1 MSYRPPYPYARILG
15 GFILGNI
22 VLTALL
28 YLFLRPGFLA
38 GSMMP
43 FDPRTL
49 AVLCGAAVI
58 AAVLTALPL
67 FLSLAER
74 EQQGVGRAMML
85 IGLFSLPQTFFPYQ
99 QALYA
104 HFAPPF
110 LGEIL
115 IVLAIKMIA
124 FAQLAYSLLPRPEPT
139 FADRRDWRARRYPYW
154 RIVFAFP
161 VLGATICHLLLPVAG
176 DASRF
181 SEYFFLNRSAQLLVP
196 YLACALWFA
205 AWRLRRSVYGIP
217 QAAAAATFVAYGHF
231 MLYRSYEESTAPL
244 PLTLR
249 FTVIALALTF
259 LLLPKDPEDPPG
271 LGDYGKMLL
280 GGILSIALCALVCA
294 NLFPK

>member
-22 VLTALL
+22 ILTALL
-28 YLFLRPGFLA
+28 YLLLRPGFLA

-43 FDPRTL
+43 FDPHTL
-49 AVLCGAAVI
+49 AALCGAAVI
-58 AAVLTALPL
+58 AAVLTVLPL
-67 FLSLAER
+67 FLGRAER
-74 EQQGVGRAMML
+74 EQQGVGRTMML

-115 IVLAIKMIA
+115 IVLAIKMMA

-139 FADRRDWRARRYPYW
+139 FEDRRDWRAHRYPYW
-154 RIVFAFP
+154 RIVFLYPAIGA
-161 VLGATICHLLLPVAG
+161 VLCHLLLLVAG

-181 SEYFFLNRSAQLLVP
+181 SEYLFLDRCAQLAVP
-196 YLACALWFA
+196 YLASALWFA
-205 AWRLRRSVYGIP
+205 AWRLRRTMYGIS
-217 QAAAAATFVAYGHF
+217 QATAVATLVAYSHF
-231 MLYRSYEESTAPL
+231 MLYRRYEETAAPL

-249 FTVIALALTF
+249 FAAIALVLAF
-259 LLLPKDPEDPPG
+259 LLLPQDPEDQPG
-271 LGDYGKMLL
+271 PADYGKMLIA
-280 GGILSIALCALVCA
+280 GILAIALCALACA

>member
-28 YLFLRPGFLA
+28 YLLLRPGFLA

-49 AVLCGAAVI
+49 AVLCGVAVI

-67 FLSLAER
+67 FLGRAER
-74 EQQGVGRAMML
+74 EQQGVGRTMML

-154 RIVFAFP
+154 RIVFVFP

-217 QAAAAATFVAYGHF
+217 QAAIVATLVAYGHF
-231 MLYRSYEESTAPL
+231 MLHRSYEESTAPL

-271 LGDYGKMLL
+271 LGGYGKMLF

>member
-22 VLTALL
+22 ILTALL
-28 YLFLRPGFLA
+28 YLLLRPGFLA

-43 FDPRTL
+43 FDTRTL
-49 AVLCGAAVI
+49 AVLCGVAVI
-58 AAVLTALPL
+58 AAVFTALPL
-67 FLSLAER
+67 FLGRAER
-74 EQQGVGRAMML
+74 EQQGVGRTMML
-85 IGLFSLPQTFFPYQ
+85 IGLFSLPQTLFPYQ

-139 FADRRDWRARRYPYW
+139 FEDRRDWRARRYPYW
-154 RIVFAFP
+154 RIVFVFP

-217 QAAAAATFVAYGHF
+217 QAAAVATFVAYGHF
-231 MLYRSYEESTAPL
+231 MLYRGYEESTAPL

-249 FTVIALALTF
+249 FAVIALALTF
-259 LLLPKDPEDPPG
+259 LLLPKDPKAPPG

>member
-28 YLFLRPGFLA
+28 YLLLRPGFLA

-49 AVLCGAAVI
+49 AVLCGVAVI

-67 FLSLAER
+67 FLGRAER
-74 EQQGVGRAMML
+74 EQQGVGRTMML

-139 FADRRDWRARRYPYW
+139 FEDRRDWRARRYPYW

-161 VLGATICHLLLPVAG
+161 ILGAVICHLLLPVAG

-196 YLACALWFA
+196 LSRLCAVVRRLAVATQ
-205 AWRLRRSVYGIP
+205 RLRYPPSGYRRHPRRLWSFHAAP
-217 QAAAAATFVAYGHF
+217 Q
-231 MLYRSYEESTAPL
+231 L
-244 PLTLR
+244 
-249 FTVIALALTF
+249 
-259 LLLPKDPEDPPG
+259 
-271 LGDYGKMLL
+271 
-280 GGILSIALCALVCA
+280 
-294 NLFPK
+294 

>member
-22 VLTALL
+22 ILTALL
-28 YLFLRPGFLA
+28 YLLLRPGFLA

-49 AVLCGAAVI
+49 AVLCGTAVI

-67 FLSLAER
+67 FLGRAER

-85 IGLFSLPQTFFPYQ
+85 IGLFSLPETFFRYQ

-115 IVLAIKMIA
+115 IVLAIRMIA

-139 FADRRDWRARRYPYW
+139 FEDRRDWRARRYPYW
-154 RIVFAFP
+154 RIVFAYP
-161 VLGATICHLLLPVAG
+161 VLGAVICHLLLPVAG
-176 DASRF
+176 DTSRF
-181 SEYFFLNRSAQLLVP
+181 NEYLFLNRSAQLLVP

-217 QAAAAATFVAYGHF
+217 QAAAVATFVAYGHF
-231 MLYRSYEESTAPL
+231 MLYRSYSIAPL

-249 FTVIALALTF
+249 FAVIALALTL
-259 LLLPKDPEDPPG
+259 LLLPKDPKAPPG

-280 GGILSIALCALVCA
+280 SGILSIALCALVCA

>member
-15 GFILGNI
+15 GFILGNVI
-22 VLTALL
+22 LTALL
-28 YLFLRPGFLA
+28 YLLLRPGFLA

-67 FLSLAER
+67 FLGRAER

-104 HFAPPF
+104 HFASPF

-115 IVLAIKMIA
+115 IVLAIRMIA

-139 FADRRDWRARRYPYW
+139 FEDSRDWRARRYPYW

-161 VLGATICHLLLPVAG
+161 VLGAVICHLLLPVAG
-176 DASRF
+176 DTSRF
-181 SEYFFLNRSAQLLVP
+181 NE
-196 YLACALWFA
+196 
-205 AWRLRRSVYGIP
+205 
-217 QAAAAATFVAYGHF
+217 
-231 MLYRSYEESTAPL
+231 
-244 PLTLR
+244 
-249 FTVIALALTF
+249 
-259 LLLPKDPEDPPG
+259 
-271 LGDYGKMLL
+271 
-280 GGILSIALCALVCA
+280 LSLIHI
-294 NLFPK
+294 